1 VSAQAPRR
9 RKSAAPPSG
18 KTVKASVLVG
28 VELHARWSAA
38 AALRGIDRS
47 AFAAEAIAEA
57 CRGIIV
63 VDRRKAAD
71 RVKTDDRPSQGGVI
85 SPDVEEEA
93 A

>member
-1 VSAQAPRR
+1 LSAQTPRR
-9 RKSAAPPSG
+9 RKSAVPPSG
-18 KTVKASVLVG
+18 RVVKASVLVG

-63 VDRRKAAD
+63 VDRRKGAD
-71 RVKTDDRPSQGGVI
+71 RVKADDRQGSAPGI
-85 SPDVEEEA
+85 RADDEEA